1 MSTEGWSRDDRVDA
15 ILFQAQLES
24 GDFFGRRLDPIATDP
39 QIYVNECANAMFS
52 LLQKDYAPHRTRAL
66 AAAAR
71 LEKMPAMLR
80 TARTNLTKPVKLYA
94 QLAIQAAR
102 GGDDLYTTSLMTL
115 ADELSAGERKR
126 SSRRATMRC
135 RRCMSTPTGSMP
147 ASHACRSGRRWARR
161 PTTTC

>member
-1 MSTEGWSRDDRVDA
+1 MFT
-15 ILFQAQLES
+15 LLE
-24 GDFFGRRLDPIATDP
+24 
-39 QIYVNECANAMFS
+39 
-52 LLQKDYAPHRTRAL
+52 KDYAPHRTRAL

-126 SSRRATMRC
+126 LVKARDNAVKALHEYADWLDAGLARMPDWSR
-135 RRCMSTPTGSMP
+135 S
-147 ASHACRSGRRWARR
+147 ARR